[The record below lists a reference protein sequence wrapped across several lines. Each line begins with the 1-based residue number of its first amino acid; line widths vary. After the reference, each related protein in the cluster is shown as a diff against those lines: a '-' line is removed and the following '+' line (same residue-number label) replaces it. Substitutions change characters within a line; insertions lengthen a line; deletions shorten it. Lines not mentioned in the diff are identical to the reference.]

1 MRRLECET
9 RMSNWILETERLRLR
24 PYVLADESAL
34 FEVFNDEDAR
44 AFYPGMAD
52 PANVRR
58 WIEWNLTNYGEF
70 GLGLWALE
78 LKTSG
83 AFLGDCGLT
92 YQDVEGVK
100 ELEIGY
106 HVHRGERRK
115 GYATEAASACL
126 DFGFE
131 RTACGQVCSIVN
143 PSNQASCKV
152 AARIHAESRQ
162 FLSMGQPMLLF
173 FTSRLAWKGRPT
185 TACRG
190 TVDVPPSD

>member
-1 MRRLECET
+1 MHNPLERT
-9 RMSNWILETERLRLR
+9 RTQMSNWILETERLRLR
-24 PYVLADESAL
+24 PYALADERAL

-44 AFYPGMAD
+44 AFYPRMVD
-52 PANVRR
+52 PANVRG
-58 WIEWNLTNYGEF
+58 WIEWNLRNYEEF

-78 LKTSG
+78 LKTTG

-92 YQDVEGVK
+92 YQDVESAK

-106 HVHRGERRK
+106 HVHRGERGK

-131 RTACGQVCSIVN
+131 RTACGRICSIVN
-143 PSNQASCKV
+143 PSNLASCKV

-162 FLSMGQPMLLF
+162 LLSNGQPTLLF
-173 FTSRLAWKGRPT
+173 FTSRAAWKGRPT
-185 TACRG
+185 SA
-190 TVDVPPSD
+190 